1 MYSNRF
7 RARTWAA
14 DLIRD
19 VLYGLRQHVR
29 RPGFATVSI
38 LTLGLGVGA
47 TTAIFSVVNGV
58 ILKPLPFTQPER
70 LVGVHHQGYG
80 QGPGT
85 YFTYRDQN
93 RTFEAVGA
101 WEGNEVS
108 IAGGGEPERV
118 EALAVTAG
126 TLPLLG
132 VKPARG
138 RLFTREDDAPGSP
151 LRAVLTHGYW
161 RRAHGGDPGVVGR
174 TVRIDGE
181 MAEVIG
187 VLPES
192 FSFLRRH
199 PAVVLPMRLD
209 PADQSAFD
217 FAAVARLKPGI
228 TLAQANADLARM
240 IPLLPAQYAA
250 FELRPDVRPLVR
262 DVIDEVDR
270 PLWILLGTVAIV
282 FLIACANVANL
293 FLVRAESRQQELAVR
308 AALGAGRG
316 RVARQLISEALVL
329 ALGGG
334 LVGLLL
340 ARAGTSL
347 LRRIAPAELPRVE
360 EIGIDPAVLL
370 FTLAVSLLAGICCG
384 LVPVAR
390 LGKDDASRLREGG
403 RAASDG
409 PGRHRLRGRLV
420 VAEVA
425 LTVMLLIASGLMI
438 RTFVAMRQ
446 VQPGF
451 TAPRQVQTFQVPLPL
466 ETGDPAAVARTYQE
480 ISRRIEAIPGV
491 TSVGF
496 ASSVT
501 MDGEDN
507 TNPLYVEGVATPAGE
522 LPPLRR
528 FKAAG
533 PGYFETMGNPVV
545 AGRAISWDD
554 IRQARPVVVISAN
567 LARAYWGSAGGAL
580 GKRVRND
587 PAGPWQEVVGV
598 AGDERDDG
606 VDRPVTSIVY
616 WPLMHPSYG
625 SSEMTYA
632 VRSPRAGSPELVRE
646 LRQAVRSVNPALPLA
661 RVETLEQIRAD
672 SMARTSFL
680 MVMLG
685 IAAGVALVLGVVGIY
700 AVISYIAAQRTREVG
715 TRIALGA
722 SGGDVRRLFLRHGL
736 MLALAGVGIGIAG
749 ALVLT
754 RVISAHL
761 FGVGPTDPV
770 TYAAVALGLTG
781 VALLASYLPARRAS
795 RVDPVVTLRAGG

>member
-1 MYSNRF
+1 MFLN
-7 RARTWAA
+7 ARTWVA

-19 VLYGLRQHVR
+19 VLYGLRQHLR

-58 ILKPLPFTQPER
+58 LLKPLPFSEPER

-85 YFTYRDQN
+85 FFTYRDHN
-93 RTFEAVGA
+93 RTFEALGA
-101 WEGNEVS
+101 WEANEVS
-108 IAGGGEPERV
+108 ITGGAEPERV

-132 VKPARG
+132 VKPALG
-138 RLFTREDDAPGSP
+138 RVFTREDDAPGSP
-151 LRAVLTHGYW
+151 LRVVLTHGYW
-161 RRAHGGDPGVVGR
+161 RRALGGDPAAVGR
-174 TVRIDGE
+174 TIRVDSSV
-181 MAEVIG
+181 AEVIG

-192 FSFLRRH
+192 FRFLRRQ

-209 PADQSAFD
+209 PADESAFD
-217 FAAVARLKPGI
+217 FAAVARLRPGV
-228 TLAQANADLARM
+228 TVEQANADVARM
-240 IPLLPAQYAA
+240 IPLLPAQYRP
-250 FELRPDVRPLVR
+250 FGLRPDVRPLVR
-262 DVIDEVDR
+262 DVVGGVDR
-270 PLWILLGTVAIV
+270 PLWILLGSVAVV

-293 FLVRAESRQQELAVR
+293 FLVRAEGRQQELAVR

-316 RVARQLISEALVL
+316 RVARQLLSESLVIG
-329 ALGGG
+329 LGGG
-334 LVGLLL
+334 LAGLFL
-340 ARAGTSL
+340 AHAGTRL

-360 EIGIDPAVLL
+360 EIGIDPVVLL
-370 FTLAVSLLAGICCG
+370 FALAVSLAAGICCG

-390 LGKDDASRLREGG
+390 LGTDDASRLREGG

-409 PGRHRLRGRLV
+409 PGRNRLRSRLV

-425 LTVMLLIASGLMI
+425 LTMMLLIASGLMI

-451 TAPRQVQTFQVPLPL
+451 AAPREVQSFQVPLPL
-466 ETGDPAAVARTYQE
+466 VSGDTGAVARTFRQ
-480 ISRRIEAIPGV
+480 ISERAAAIPGV
-491 TSVGF
+491 RSVGF

-507 TNPLYVEGVATPAGE
+507 TNPLYVEGVTTPAGE

-528 FKAAG
+528 FKAVG
-533 PGYFETMGNPVV
+533 PGYHETMGNPVV
-545 AGRAISWDD
+545 AGRPISWDD
-554 IRQARPVVVISAN
+554 IHQGRQAVVISAN
-567 LARAYWGSAGGAL
+567 LARAYWGDAARAI

-587 PAGPWQEVVGV
+587 PASPWQEVVGV
-598 AGDERDDG
+598 VGDERDDG

-625 SSEMTYA
+625 SSEMVFV
-632 VRSPRAGSPELVRE
+632 VRSPRAGTPALVQE
-646 LRQAVRSVNPALPLA
+646 LRQAVRAVDPSLPIA
-661 RVETLEQIRAD
+661 RVETLEQIRAG
-672 SMARTSFL
+672 SMARTSFM

-685 IAAGVALVLGVVGIY
+685 IAAAVALVLGVVGIY
-700 AVISYIAAQRTREVG
+700 AVIAYIAAQRTREVG

-722 SGGDVRRLFLRHGL
+722 SAGDVRRLFLRQGL
-736 MLALAGVGIGIAG
+736 TMTLAGIGIGIAG
-749 ALVLT
+749 ALMLT

-761 FGVGPTDPV
+761 FGVGPMDPL
-770 TYAAVALGLTG
+770 TYAAVALGLTA

>member
-1 MYSNRF
+1 MFLN
-7 RARTWAA
+7 ARTWVA

-19 VLYGLRQHVR
+19 VLYGLRQHIR

-58 ILKPLPFTQPER
+58 LLKPLPFSEPER
-70 LVGVHHQGYG
+70 LVGVHHQGYN

-85 YFTYRDQN
+85 FFTYRDHN
-93 RTFEAVGA
+93 RTFAAFGA
-101 WEGNEVS
+101 WEANEVS
-108 IAGGGEPERV
+108 ITGGAEPERV

-132 VKPARG
+132 VKPALG
-138 RLFTREDDAPGSP
+138 RIFTPADDAPGSP
-151 LRAVLTHGYW
+151 LRVVLTHGYW
-161 RRAHGGDPGVVGR
+161 QRALGGDPTVVGR
-174 TVRIDGE
+174 TVRVDGG

-187 VLPES
+187 VLPRS
-192 FSFLRRH
+192 FRFLRMQ

-217 FAAVARLKPGI
+217 FAALARLKPGV
-228 TLAQANADLARM
+228 TLEQANADIARM
-240 IPLLPAQYAA
+240 IPLLPDQYAA
-250 FELRPDVRPLVR
+250 FSLRPDVRPLVR
-262 DVIDEVDR
+262 DVVGEVDR

-293 FLVRAESRQQELAVR
+293 FLVQAEGRQQELAVR

-316 RVARQLISEALVL
+316 RVARQLLSESVVL
-329 ALGGG
+329 GLGGG

-340 ARAGTSL
+340 AHAGTRL

-360 EIGIDPAVLL
+360 EIALDPIVLL
-370 FTLAVSLLAGICCG
+370 FALAVSLAAGMCCG

-390 LGKDDASRLREGG
+390 IGSDEASRLREGG

-409 PGRHRLRGRLV
+409 PGRNRLRSRLV

-425 LTVMLLIASGLMI
+425 LTMMLLIASGLMI

-446 VQPGF
+446 VEPGF
-451 TAPRQVQTFQVPLPL
+451 AAPREVQSFQVPLPF
-466 ETGDPAAVARTYQE
+466 ESGDAGSVARTYQQ
-480 ISRRIEAIPGV
+480 ISERIAAVPGV
-491 TSVGF
+491 KSVGF
-496 ASSVT
+496 ASSIT

-507 TNPLYVEGVATPAGE
+507 TNPIWVEGVNTPQGE
-522 LPPLRR
+522 LPPFRR
-528 FKAAG
+528 FKAVG
-533 PGYFETMGNPVV
+533 PGYHETMGNPVV
-545 AGRAISWDD
+545 AGRPISWDD
-554 IRQARPVVVISAN
+554 IYQGRQVVVISAN
-567 LARAYWGSAGGAL
+567 LARAYWGDAARAI

-587 PAGPWQEVVGV
+587 PSGPWQEVVGV
-598 AGDERDDG
+598 VGDERDDG
-606 VDRPVTSIVY
+606 VDRPVTAIVY

-625 SSEMTYA
+625 SSEMVYA
-632 VRSPRAGSPELVRE
+632 VRSSRAGTPALVQE
-646 LRQAVRSVNPALPLA
+646 LRQAVRAVNPALPLA
-661 RVETLEQIRAD
+661 RVMTLEQIRAT
-672 SMARTSFL
+672 SMARTSFM

-700 AVISYIAAQRTREVG
+700 AVIAYIAAQRTREVG

-722 SGGDVRRLFLRHGL
+722 TGRDVRRLFLRQGL
-736 MLALAGVGIGIAG
+736 TMTLGGIGIGIAG
-749 ALVLT
+749 ALMLT

-761 FGVGPTDPV
+761 FGVGPMDPL

-781 VALLASYLPARRAS
+781 VALLASYLPARRAA
-795 RVDPVVTLRAGG
+795 RVDPIVTLRAG

>member
-1 MYSNRF
+1 MYPTRI
-7 RARTWAA
+7 RARTWIA
-14 DLIRD
+14 DLLRD
-19 VLYGLRQHVR
+19 VLYGVRQHLR
-29 RPGFATVSI
+29 RPGFALVSI

-58 ILKPLPFTQPER
+58 ILKPLPFSEPER
-70 LVGVHHQGYG
+70 LVGVHHQGYA

-85 YFTYRDQN
+85 FFTYRDQN
-93 RTFEAVGA
+93 RTFAAVGA
-101 WEGNEVS
+101 WEANEVS
-108 IAGGGEPERV
+108 IAGRGEPERV

-151 LRAVLTHGYW
+151 LRVVLTHGYW
-161 RRAHGGDPGVVGR
+161 QRAHGGDPGVVGR
-174 TVRIDGE
+174 TIRIDAE
-181 MAEVIG
+181 VAEVIG

-192 FSFLRRH
+192 FRFLRRH
-199 PAVVLPMRLD
+199 PTVVLPMRLD
-209 PADQSAFD
+209 PADPSSFD
-217 FAAVARLKPGI
+217 FAAIARLKPGV

-262 DVIDEVDR
+262 DVIGEVDR

-316 RVARQLISEALVL
+316 RVARQLISESLVL
-329 ALGGG
+329 ALLGG
-334 LVGLLL
+334 LVGLFL
-340 ARAGTSL
+340 ANAGTRL
-347 LRRIAPAELPRVE
+347 LRRMAPAELPRVE
-360 EIGIDPAVLL
+360 EIGIDPTVLL
-370 FTLAVSLLAGICCG
+370 FTLAVSLAAGVCCG

-390 LGKDDASRLREGG
+390 LGADDASRLREGG

-409 PGRHRLRGRLV
+409 PGRHRLRSRLV

-425 LTVMLLIASGLMI
+425 LTMMLLIASGLMI

-446 VQPGF
+446 VDPGF
-451 TAPRQVQTFQVPLPL
+451 AAPREVQTFQVPLPL
-466 ETGDPAAVARTYQE
+466 ESGDAAGVPRTYQE
-480 ISRRIEAIPGV
+480 ISRRVAAIPGV

-496 ASSVT
+496 ASSIT

-522 LPPLRR
+522 LPPFRR

-533 PGYFETMGNPVV
+533 PGYFETMGNPVA
-545 AGRAISWDD
+545 AGRPISWDD
-554 IRQARPVVVISAN
+554 VRQARPVVVISAN
-567 LARAYWGSAGGAL
+567 LARAYWGNAADAV
-580 GKRVRND
+580 GKRVRNR
-587 PAGPWQEVVGV
+587 PEEPWQEIVGV
-598 AGDERDDG
+598 VGDERDDG

-616 WPLMHPSYG
+616 WPLMHPSYPR
-625 SSEMTYA
+625 SEMTFV
-632 VRSPRAGSPELVRE
+632 VRSPRAGTPALVQE
-646 LRQAVRSVNPALPLA
+646 LRQAVRSVDASLPVA
-661 RVETLEQIRAD
+661 GVRTLEQIRAD

-700 AVISYIAAQRTREVG
+700 AVIAYIAAQRTREVG

-736 MLALAGVGIGIAG
+736 TLALAGVGIGIVG
-749 ALVLT
+749 ALALT

-761 FGVGPTDPV
+761 FGVGPMDPV
-770 TYAAVALGLTG
+770 TYAAVAIGLTA
-781 VALLASYLPARRAS
+781 VALLAS
-795 RVDPVVTLRAGG
+795 